1 MLVVISPAKKLD
13 FASRAD
19 VKLPY
24 TRPTM
29 LKTSKDIIDVARKL
43 SHRQLAKLM
52 KISDKLVALNRQRY
66 QDFST
71 PFNLGNAKQ
80 AALAFVGDTYLGLDA
95 SSFSTEEYAYAQEYL
110 RILSGLYGLLRPLDL
125 IQPYR
130 LEMGIRLKTPL
141 GKNLYDFWGDQITR
155 GLNKSISKTKSKYL
169 LNCASNEYIKAV
181 KPDLLK
187 ADIIT
192 PVFKQVKDGQ
202 ARMLGMMAKRARGA
216 MARYVIQNKI
226 GRPGELKD
234 FKVDGYRFMRKF
246 SDSQTFEYHRKA

>member
-1 MLVVISPAKKLD
+1 MLVVISPAKRLD
-13 FASRAD
+13 FESHGD
-19 VKLPY
+19 KDLPH
-24 TRPTM
+24 TRPLM
-29 LKTSKDIIDVARKL
+29 LKSAEAIIDVARSL
-43 SHRQLAKLM
+43 SHKQLADLM
-52 KISDKLVALNRQRY
+52 NISDKLVVHNRQRY
-66 QDFST
+66 QNFST
-71 PFNLGNAKQ
+71 PFNLTNAKQ

-95 SSFSTEEYAYAQEYL
+95 CSFSTEEYAYAQEYL

-234 FKVDGYRFMRKF
+234 FNVDGYRFMRKF
-246 SDSQTFEYHRKA
+246 SDSRIFEYHRKA